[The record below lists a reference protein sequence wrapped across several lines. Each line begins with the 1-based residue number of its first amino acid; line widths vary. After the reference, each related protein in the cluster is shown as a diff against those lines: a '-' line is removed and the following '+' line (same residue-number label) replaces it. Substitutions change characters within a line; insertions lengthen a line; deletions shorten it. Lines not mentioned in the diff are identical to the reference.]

1 MWRWPAAALPRWARA
16 LRSSAA
22 LGGSRNLLKKML
34 RKKKKKLWYDSP
46 TLGSRMMLKPS
57 EVASVLQGEQRRARK
72 EDSIRYRVL
81 NSLIHKALADMM
93 TTCEISQELY
103 DLQLDICKVS
113 LASNFSA
120 CRIYWNPA
128 ATTQKESYVER
139 VLQRSAPR
147 IRYLLTSRQI
157 VGNMPPVVFV
167 KDREGAA
174 VREVEELLSVADF
187 GPPEEEALPQED
199 SRGLLSSAAQPAEP
213 PLRPSLFGVDHA
225 ALHKQIMDYKRL
237 KVSREAGGSAWTEEQ
252 KQQLSRVQKQRR
264 KQPSGEPDDDLTPQ
278 QYLRGRQEAEHCKD
292 TELAADWELE
302 DDLQEEAEE
311 LGKALGQPADK
322 LP

>member
-1 MWRWPAAALPRWARA
+1 
-16 LRSSAA
+16 
-22 LGGSRNLLKKML
+22 
-34 RKKKKKLWYDSP
+34 RKKFWYDSP
-46 TLGSRMMLKPS
+46 TLGSRMMLKPT
-57 EVASVLQGEQRRARK
+57 EVASVPQNEQRRTKR
-72 EDSIRYRVL
+72 EDSIRCRVL

-103 DLQLDICKVS
+103 DLQLDICKATFSPLQVS

-120 CRIYWNPA
+120 CRIYWNPV
-128 ATTQKESYVER
+128 ATTEKESYIER

-187 GPPEEEALPQED
+187 GPPEEETLPQDD
-199 SRGLLSSAAQPAEP
+199 SRELLSSAAQPAEP
-213 PLRPSLFGVDHA
+213 PLRPNLFGIDHA

-237 KVSREAGGSAWTEEQ
+237 KVSREMGGSAWTEEQ
-252 KQQLSRVQKQRR
+252 KQQLSRMQKQRKR
-264 KQPSGEPDDDLTPQ
+264 KPSGEPPDDDLTPQ
-278 QYLRGRQEAEHCKD
+278 QYLQGRQEAEHCRND
-292 TELAADWELE
+292 TELGVDYELE

-311 LGKALGQPADK
+311 LGKALSQ
-322 LP
+322 

>member
-46 TLGSRMMLKPS
+46 TLGSRM
-57 EVASVLQGEQRRARK
+57 
-72 EDSIRYRVL
+72 
-81 NSLIHKALADMM
+81 
-93 TTCEISQELY
+93 
-103 DLQLDICKVS
+103 VS